1 MTQKRKKGPALRW
14 IILILA
20 AIVFV
25 FCAWKL
31 GSYTMQG
38 VKTQKDFSSLKIN
51 GRHDLVALHR
61 KNSDVVGWIKINGTR
76 IDYPVMQ
83 TPEDPEFY
91 LRKNFNK
98 QYSLAGTPFMDAAS
112 RRSRSK
118 NFLIYGH
125 NMKSGTMFHSL
136 LNYEKKQFCRKHP
149 TFTFDEYRNGH
160 QVHGTYEVIAA
171 FRTRIVPASSGQFR
185 YHTYADIEDS
195 MSFRAYVK
203 GIRIL
208 SGDTVQENVHSAAP
222 KWGDQLV
229 TLSTCAYHSE
239 NGRFV
244 VVGRRISTSTSK

>member
-136 LNYEKKQFCRKHP
+136 LNYEKNSFAGSTRRLP
-149 TFTFDEYRNGH
+149 LMNT
-160 QVHGTYEVIAA
+160 GTDTRFMARMRSLRRSGPA
-171 FRTRIVPASSGQFR
+171 LFRPRPDSSAI
-185 YHTYADIEDS
+185 TP
-195 MSFRAYVK
+195 M
-203 GIRIL
+203 
-208 SGDTVQENVHSAAP
+208 
-222 KWGDQLV
+222 
-229 TLSTCAYHSE
+229 
-239 NGRFV
+239 
-244 VVGRRISTSTSK
+244 RISRIRCPSEPM